1 MQPALTPEQWRQVAQ
16 LFEAAVELE
25 QEARG
30 RFLDES
36 CPPDPAIR
44 AEVERMLA
52 ADQSANTFLER
63 DPLPEF
69 STVLFRP
76 ERGAVVGAYRLVREL
91 GSGGMGSVWLAE
103 RADGSF
109 TQQVAIKF
117 SRTGLVTAAAEQR
130 LRSERRILAQLQ
142 HPHIARLLDG
152 GSIGPGVPYFV
163 MEYVDGQPLLTY
175 ARQTELPV
183 RERVRIL
190 ANICLAVHFAHQRL
204 IVHRD
209 LKPANILVDSGGR
222 VQLLDFGV
230 AKLLHPEEEAG
241 AATGFY
247 TPGYASPE
255 QLAGLPVTTASDI
268 YSLGLISFELLA
280 GVRPR
285 TAAGEDVPPPS
296 SVNPAVDRDLDSIIR
311 LCTHRE
317 PDRRYPSARSL
328 AEDLLRYL
336 EGRPVTA
343 QPDTLSYRLSKF
355 VRRNRSATTVLA
367 AALLSTIV
375 AVGLFSWQWGQ
386 TRRAETQ
393 ARAHLEDL
401 HKLALNLLFD
411 YHDRVARLPGST
423 ALRERI
429 AGDALNYLQKL
440 DRDAQSDKSLKGISL
455 DISTAWLRLGDAQG
469 RPWSANRGNPAE
481 ALRSYQEAEKWAR
494 LDTARMDAERG
505 RRALGTV
512 LQRRGQLESRLFLW
526 DDSLRHLQESVSLF
540 RASTLTADRVLLVS
554 ALSAWGDAILR
565 SARAPAEGL
574 ARLVEARALGARLL
588 PVVPRDPGL
597 LRSLAVVEQRIGN
610 HLATQGKPEEGLQ
623 SHVRALGYFQ
633 NLTEIQPREP
643 ALLRDQADELVM
655 KAEAQARTGDV
666 AGALAD
672 CDRGIAILKRLAES
686 DSTNVESSRDLGYA
700 WYARLAAYSIGNH
713 GCDRTATREALR
725 IFTAIVASPA
735 STREDEESLRSLRHR
750 ALGCQ

>member
-16 LFEAAVELE
+16 IFEAAVEVE
-25 QEARG
+25 PEARG
-30 RFLDES
+30 HFLDGS
-36 CPPDPAIR
+36 CPPDAAIR
-44 AEVERMLA
+44 AEVDRMLA
-52 ADQSANTFLER
+52 ADQSANTFLEH

-76 ERGAVVGAYRLVREL
+76 EEGAVVGSYRLVREL
-91 GSGGMGSVWLAE
+91 GSGGMGAVWLAE

-109 TQQVAIKF
+109 AQQVAIKF

-152 GSIGPGVPYFV
+152 GSVGPGVPYFV

-175 ARQTELPV
+175 ARQRQLSLP
-183 RERVRIL
+183 ERVRIL
-190 ANICLAVHFAHQRL
+190 ADICLAVHFAHQRL

-230 AKLLHPEEEAG
+230 AKLLHPEEESG

-268 YSLGLISFELLA
+268 FSLGLITFELLT
-280 GVRPR
+280 GERPKA
-285 TAAGEDVPPPS
+285 AAGEDLPAPS
-296 SVNPAVDRDLDSIIR
+296 SVNPAVDRDLDSIVR
-311 LCTHRE
+311 LSTHRE

-343 QPDTLSYRLSKF
+343 RPDTVSYRLSKF
-355 VRRNRSATTVLA
+355 VRRNRRATTILA
-367 AALLSTIV
+367 AAILSTVV

-386 TRRAETQ
+386 TRRAENQ

-401 HKLALNLLFD
+401 HRLALNLLFD

-429 AGDALNYLQKL
+429 ASDALNYLQKL
-440 DRDAQSDKSLKGISL
+440 DRDAQSDKSLKDISL

-494 LDTARMDAERG
+494 QVVANADRDRS

-512 LQRRGQLESRLFLW
+512 LQRRGQLESRLFRW
-526 DDSLRHLQESVSLF
+526 PDSLRHLQESVSLF
-540 RASTLTADRVLLVS
+540 GATQQRADQVLLVS
-554 ALSAWGDAILR
+554 ALSAWGDATLR
-565 SARAPAEGL
+565 SGGAPAEGL
-574 ARLVEARALGARLL
+574 ARLTEARTLGERLA
-588 PVVPRDPGL
+588 PVASNDPAL

-610 HLATQGKPEEGLQ
+610 HLATHGQPAEGLQ
-623 SHVRALGYFQ
+623 SHVRALAYLQ
-633 NLTEIQPREP
+633 KLTELQPGEP

-655 KAEAQARTGDV
+655 KAEAQARAGDV
-666 AGALAD
+666 PGALAD

-686 DSTNVESSRDLGYA
+686 DTTNVESSRDLGYA
-700 WYARLAAYSIGNH
+700 WYSRLAAYSIGNKR
-713 GCDRTATREALR
+713 CDEAATREALR
-725 IFTAIVASPA
+725 IFTAIVAGPS
-735 STREDEESLRSLRHR
+735 STREDEESLASLRSR
-750 ALGCQ
+750 AIGCQ

>member
-1 MQPALTPEQWRQVAQ
+1 MQPALTPEQWRQVAHI
-16 LFEAAVELE
+16 FEAAVELE
-25 QEARG
+25 PEARLHYL
-30 RFLDES
+30 REV
-36 CPPDPAIR
+36 CPADAAIR
-44 AEVERMLA
+44 GEVDRMLA

-69 STVLFRP
+69 SAVMFRP
-76 ERGAVVGAYRLVREL
+76 ETGAVVGSYRLVREL
-91 GSGGMGSVWLAE
+91 GSGGMGAVWLAE

-109 TQQVAIKF
+109 AQQVAIKF

-152 GSIGPGVPYFV
+152 GSVGPGVPYFV
-163 MEYVDGQPLLTY
+163 MEYVDGQPLMMY
-175 ARQTELPV
+175 ARQNQLPLP
-183 RERVRIL
+183 ERVRIL
-190 ANICLAVHFAHQRL
+190 ADICLAVHFAHQRL

-230 AKLLHPEEEAG
+230 AKLLQPEEEVG

-268 YSLGLISFELLA
+268 YSLGLIGFELLA
-280 GVRPR
+280 GERPR
-285 TAAGEDVPPPS
+285 VAAGEDLPAPS
-296 SVNPAVDRDLDSIIR
+296 SVNPAVDRDLDSIVR
-311 LCTHRE
+311 LSTLRE

-336 EGRPVTA
+336 DGRPVTA
-343 QPDTLSYRLSKF
+343 RRDTLSYRMSKF
-355 VRRNRSATTVLA
+355 VRRNRTATAILA
-367 AALLSTIV
+367 AAILSTIV
-375 AVGLFSWQWGQ
+375 AIGLFSWQWRQ

-411 YHDRVARLPGST
+411 YHDLVARLPGST

-429 AGDALNYLQKL
+429 ATDALNYLQKL
-440 DRDAQSDKSLKGISL
+440 DRDAQADKSLKEISL

-469 RPWSANRGNPAE
+469 RPWSANRGNPAD

-494 LDTARMDAERG
+494 QPGGGGDPAR
-505 RRALGTV
+505 RRRTLGTV
-512 LQRRGQLESRLFLW
+512 LQREGQLENRLFRW
-526 DDSLRHLQESVSLF
+526 PDSLRHLEESVALF
-540 RASTLTADRVLLVS
+540 RASEQTADQILLVS
-554 ALSAWGDAILR
+554 ALSAWGDATLR
-565 SARAPAEGL
+565 SGTAPAVGL
-574 ARLVEARALGARLL
+574 ARLTEARLL
-588 PVVPRDPGL
+588 GERLLPAATRDPAL

-610 HLATQGKPEEGLQ
+610 HLATHGNPVDGLQ
-623 SHVRALGYFQ
+623 SHTRALAYFEK
-633 NLTEIQPREP
+633 LAELQPNEP
-643 ALLRDQADELVM
+643 ALLRDQADQLVM
-655 KAEAQARTGDV
+655 KAEAQARAGDG

-686 DSTNVESSRDLGYA
+686 DTTNVEASRDLGYA
-700 WYARLAAYSIGNH
+700 WYARLAAYSIGRR
-713 GCDRTATREALR
+713 GCDQTATREALR
-725 IFTAIVASPA
+725 IFAAIVASPA
-735 STREDEESLRSLRHR
+735 STKEDEEALRGLQNR

>member
-16 LFEAAVELE
+16 LFEAAVEVE
-25 QEARG
+25 VEARG
-30 RFLDES
+30 TFLDEA
-36 CPPDPAIR
+36 CPPDAAIR
-44 AEVERMLA
+44 AEVDRMLA

-69 STVLFRP
+69 SNVLFRP
-76 ERGAVVGAYRLVREL
+76 ETGAVVGSYRLVREL
-91 GSGGMGSVWLAE
+91 GAGGMGAVWLAE
-103 RADGSF
+103 RADGAF
-109 TQQVAIKF
+109 AQQVAIKF

-152 GSIGPGVPYFV
+152 GSVGPGVPYFV

-175 ARQTELPV
+175 ARQHQLSLPQ
-183 RERVRIL
+183 RVRIL
-190 ANICLAVHFAHQRL
+190 ADICLAVHFAHQRL

-230 AKLLHPEEEAG
+230 AKLLHPEEKSG

-280 GVRPR
+280 GERAK
-285 TAAGEDVPPPS
+285 TAAGEDLPALS
-296 SVNPAVDRDLDSIIR
+296 SVNPAVDRDLDSIVR
-311 LCTHRE
+311 LSTHRE

-343 QPDTLSYRLSKF
+343 RPDTISYRLSKF
-355 VRRNRSATTVLA
+355 VRRNRSATAILLA
-367 AALLSTIV
+367 AILSTVV
-375 AVGLFSWQWGQ
+375 AVGLFSWQWRQ
-386 TRRAETQ
+386 TRRAESQ
-393 ARAHLEDL
+393 ARAHLDDL

-429 AGDALNYLQKL
+429 ATDALNYLQKL
-440 DRDAQSDKSLKGISL
+440 DRDAQADKSLKEISL

-469 RPWSANRGNPAE
+469 RPWSANRGYPAE

-494 LDTARMDAERG
+494 QVATKADPDRR
-505 RRALGTV
+505 RRALATV
-512 LQRRGQLESRLFLW
+512 LQRRGQLENRLFHW
-526 DDSLRHLQESVSLF
+526 PDSLRHLQESVALF
-540 RASTLTADRVLLVS
+540 RSSGQTSDQVLLVS
-554 ALSAWGDAILR
+554 ALSAWGDATLR
-565 SARAPAEGL
+565 SATAPADGL
-574 ARLVEARALGARLL
+574 ARLTEARALGERLL
-588 PVVPRDPGL
+588 PVAPRDPAL

-610 HLATQGKPEEGLQ
+610 HLAKHGKPADGLQ
-623 SHVRALGYFQ
+623 SHIRALAYFQ
-633 NLTEIQPREP
+633 KLTELQPNEP
-643 ALLRDQADELVM
+643 ALLRDHADQLVM
-655 KAEAQARTGDV
+655 KAEAQARAGDV

-672 CDRGIAILKRLAES
+672 CDRGIAILRRLAES
-686 DSTNVESSRDLGYA
+686 DTTNVEASRDLGYA
-700 WYARLAAYSIGNH
+700 WYFRLAAYSIGNK
-713 GCDRTATREALR
+713 GCDKASTSEALR
-725 IFTAIVASPA
+725 IFTGIVAGPS
-735 STREDEESLRSLRHR
+735 STKEDEESLHGLRSR